1 MRPLP
6 SPTAHAATAPGTSSA
21 LALASVTAVLK
32 HLLEN
37 GVAARGVTTALGGDA
52 TVSSLPPDRVPSGAD
67 ERAQLN
73 LFLYLVTPRVGLPV
87 DGSRDG
93 GGAPLTLELRYL
105 LSAYGSQDYQAE
117 ILLGYALQLLHE
129 RPLLERADVGAAL
142 AALTSDDDGRV
153 LAPAL
158 AALRASDLA
167 HQVERIRIQP
177 EFLNAE
183 EISKLWSAL
192 QARYR
197 PSAVYRVSA
206 VIIRGERDDPPAA
219 PATSRRA
226 SGAAS

>member
-1 MRPLP
+1 
-6 SPTAHAATAPGTSSA
+6 
-21 LALASVTAVLK
+21 VTAVLK

-37 GVAARGVTTALGGDA
+37 GVAARGVTAALGGDA

-73 LFLYLVTPRVGLPV
+73 LFLYLVTPRVGLSIAAPL
-87 DGSRDG
+87 DADR
-93 GGAPLTLELRYL
+93 GAPLTLELRYL

-129 RPLLERADVGAAL
+129 RPRLGSADVGAAL
-142 AALTSDDDGRV
+142 AALTDADDGRV
-153 LAPAL
+153 IPPAL

-167 HQVERIRIQP
+167 QQVARIEIRP

-197 PSAVYRVSA
+197 PSAVYKVSA
-206 VIIRGERDDPPAA
+206 VIIRGERDAA
-219 PATSRRA
+219 PPRDTARRA
-226 SGAAS
+226 GERTT